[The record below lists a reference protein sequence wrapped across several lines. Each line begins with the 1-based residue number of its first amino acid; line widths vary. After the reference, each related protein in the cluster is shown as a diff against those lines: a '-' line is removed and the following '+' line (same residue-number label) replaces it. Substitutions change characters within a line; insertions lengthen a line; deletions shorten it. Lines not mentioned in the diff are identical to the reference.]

1 MSKEV
6 WQYSE
11 KHLAMAILFLILAKL
26 SVASGAVIILY
37 VVAVVHFGCSIFYVF
52 DEVKRK
58 LK

>member
-1 MSKEV
+1 MNKEV

-11 KHLAMAILFLILAKL
+11 KHLMMAILFLILAKL
-26 SVASGAVIILY
+26 SVASSAVIVLY
-37 VVAVVHFGCSIFYVF
+37 VVAVVHLGRSIFYVF

>member
-11 KHLAMAILFLILAKL
+11 KHLIMAILFLILAKL
-26 SVASGAVIILY
+26 SVVSSAVVVLY
-37 VVAVVHFGCSIFYVF
+37 VVAVVHLGCSIFYVF